1 MTTPRYGD
9 GSDVTFANFS
19 KDALREGTF
28 YKVTSLPSPLRAA
41 PPRQRIFC
49 PRRRRVGVWHRLAS
63 VRPQNVVVLTRCATI
78 YSGWMHA

>member
-41 PPRQRIFC
+41 PPAKGFFAR
-49 PRRRRVGVWHRLAS
+49 GAGGWAYGTASLAS
-63 VRPQNVVVLTRCATI
+63 DHKMLW
-78 YSGWMHA
+78 Y